1 MSSTDCEVLFV
12 DFGNTDKKK
21 KGDVKA
27 CPGSLSLQAVPAR
40 AYQVSLG
47 GLIVTDEYLNDG
59 ARCFQHYAQGK
70 LKCQVEYSLHGVGQC
85 VLTSVNGGMS
95 LNERIVSEG
104 LAHQGRRQKISVA
117 SQLETQQ
124 QNARRSRLRMWEQG
138 DNFDDDDWDN

>member
-1 MSSTDCEVLFV
+1 M
-12 DFGNTDKKK
+12 
-21 KGDVKA
+21 
-27 CPGSLSLQAVPAR
+27 
-40 AYQVSLG
+40 
-47 GLIVTDEYLNDG
+47 TDEYANDA
-59 ARCFQHYAQGK
+59 ARCFQHYATGK
-70 LKCQVEYSLHGVGQC
+70 LKCQVEYSLSGVGQC

-104 LAHQGRRQKISVA
+104 LARQDRRQKISVA